1 MVRRIMSRT
10 LFASKLTS
18 PIDDWAFYAAE
29 TYPSATFYNLSPTP
43 SHDGKTSRS
52 AALPQAPHNHR
63 QVQYNNTL
71 DKLPFPRDT
80 FEAVVIRFP
89 IVSSDAVFRNLIAE
103 GKRVLKPAGYLEMSI
118 LDLDMMNMGNR
129 ARRAVRSLKVKIS
142 VADPSISLASAAD
155 TVLRMVGKRGFH
167 DIKSCK
173 VGVPVASTVTAASKT
188 TGNSDSEEKDI
199 SLAEMMKDE
208 SSIGD
213 AGITKMVAR
222 VGRWWYLRCYE
233 LPTLPGGDA
242 SRSIFADTALLRECE
257 KWNTSFKLLVCHA
270 QKPIVPRRRTASV

>member
-1 MVRRIMSRT
+1 M
-10 LFASKLTS
+10 
-18 PIDDWAFYAAE
+18 IDDWAFYAAE

-43 SHDGKTSRS
+43 SNDGKSSRS
-52 AALPQAPHNHR
+52 AVLPEAPNNHR
-63 QVQYNNTL
+63 QVQCNSTL
-71 DKLPFPRDT
+71 DKFPFPRDT
-80 FEAVVIRFP
+80 FEAVVLRFP
-89 IVSSDAVFRNLIAE
+89 PASSDAVFRNLIAE

-173 VGVPVASTVTAASKT
+173 VGVPVASTVSDGSKA

-199 SLAEMMKDE
+199 SLAEMMTDE
-208 SSIGD
+208 SSVGD

-233 LPTLPGGDA
+233 LAILPDGDT

-270 QKPIVPRRRTASV
+270 QKPVVPRRRTASV